1 MKLHWSPRSPFVRK
15 VMILAHETGLVD
27 RFEKVR
33 SVVAMTKPNAE
44 LMKINPLNKIP
55 TLVTDDGLV
64 LFDSD
69 VISEYLDSL
78 HGGPRLLPAEPE
90 RRWQVLRWRA
100 FGSEFLDA
108 LILWRNERNRPEERR
123 LPELLAAFELKSRTA
138 LDLLEREIGEIS
150 QARFSVGHI
159 AVGCALAYLDFRFP
173 DVDWRSGHPR
183 LAGWFAQFSQRP
195 SVLATA
201 PTDDE

>member
-1 MKLHWSPRSPFVRK
+1 
-15 VMILAHETGLVD
+15 VD
-27 RFEKVR
+27 RLEKVR

-44 LMKINPLNKIP
+44 LMKLNPLNKIP

-69 VISEYLDSL
+69 VISEYLDGL
-78 HGGPRLLPAEPE
+78 HAGPRLLPAEPQ

-100 FGSEFLDA
+100 LGSEFLDA
-108 LILWRNERNRPEERR
+108 LILWRNERNRPETRR
-123 LPELLAAFELKSRTA
+123 LPELLDAFELKTRTA
-138 LDLLEREIGEIS
+138 LDLLEREIEDVS
-150 QARFSVGHI
+150 RAQFSVGHI
-159 AVGCALAYLDFRFP
+159 ALGCALAYLDFRFP

-183 LAGWFAQFSQRP
+183 LAGWFAEFSRRP

-201 PTDDE
+201 PVDDE

>member
-27 RFEKVR
+27 RLEKVR

-44 LMKINPLNKIP
+44 LMKLNPLNKIP

-69 VISEYLDSL
+69 VISEYLDGL
-78 HGGPRLLPAEPE
+78 HAGPRLLPAEPQ

-100 FGSEFLDA
+100 LGSEFLDA
-108 LILWRNERNRPEERR
+108 LILWRNERNRPETRR
-123 LPELLAAFELKSRTA
+123 LPELLDAFELKTRTA
-138 LDLLEREIGEIS
+138 LDLLEREIEDVS
-150 QARFSVGHI
+150 RAQFSVGHI
-159 AVGCALAYLDFRFP
+159 ALGCALAYLDFRFP

-183 LAGWFAQFSQRP
+183 LAGWFAEFSRRP

-201 PTDDE
+201 PVDDE